1 MKPSRMTVRSSFSW
15 RAAPESASRELTPAG
30 IAIVAATYGLARYA
44 YGLFLPDIQS
54 DLALATA
61 TMGLI
66 AASSYGGYLVATLI
80 ASWVSAL
87 TGPRLPVVLGGVAA
101 ATGMAAI
108 SIASGPWFLAAGV
121 FLAGMSPGLAYPP
134 LSDAVV
140 RLVPDRRQER
150 VYTWINSGTGFGVLM
165 AGPLAVYAGTDWR
178 YAWALFAAF
187 AVFATL
193 WNARL
198 MPTGPFA
205 PAHTALPPLRW
216 RWFARPGAGALFVGA
231 AIFGISTSV
240 YWTFA
245 VDLLVTAGSLSQS
258 QAATFWASIGA
269 AGILGAGAG
278 RLVHRFGLRAVFLVS
293 VSATAAAI
301 ATVALFPQHLAISL
315 ASGAAFGTA
324 FIVVTALFG
333 IWSIR
338 LFYDRPSAGFG
349 ATFFLISLGQMAGP
363 AVAGYL
369 IGAIPMATVFFLAS
383 GLTAALLLMA
393 PRGNERSAVP
403 I

>member
-15 RAAPESASRELTPAG
+15 RAAPENASRELAPAG

-44 YGLFLPDIQS
+44 YGLFLPDIQA

-80 ASWVSAL
+80 ASWISAL
-87 TGPRLPVVLGGVAA
+87 TGPRLPVVFGGLAA
-101 ATGMAAI
+101 AAGMAV
-108 SIASGPWFLAAGV
+108 IAAAHGPWMLAAGV

-140 RLVPDRRQER
+140 RLVPNHRQER

-165 AGPLAVYAGTDWR
+165 AGPLAVLAGADWR

-187 AVFATL
+187 AVAATL

-198 MPTGPFA
+198 MPSGPFA
-205 PAHTALPPLRW
+205 PANAAVPPLRW

-245 VDLLVTAGSLSQS
+245 VDLLVTTGSLDQG
-258 QAATFWASIGA
+258 QAAMFWASIGA
-269 AGILGAGAG
+269 AGILGAAAG
-278 RLVHRFGLRAVFLVS
+278 HLVHRFGLRVVFLVGVS
-293 VSATAAAI
+293 VTAAAI
-301 ATVALFPQHLAISL
+301 ATVALFPQHLSVSI
-315 ASGAAFGTA
+315 ASGAAFGTT

-338 LFYDRPSAGFG
+338 LYYDRPSAGFG

-363 AVAGYL
+363 ALAGYL
-369 IGAIPMATVFFLAS
+369 IGTISMAAVFFLAAM
-383 GLTAALLLMA
+383 LTAVLLLIA
-393 PRGNERSAVP
+393 PPGNERSTVLV
-403 I
+403 